1 MRHRLPIVALLSC
14 AGLAQAADVMP
25 DLGYQEPR
33 PPDIPVVEWV
43 EEKVEPPA
51 SPKDA
56 DLAEF
61 YVSGNTANRFYIDG
75 TTLSVGGDGVVRYA
89 LVVRAAGGATNVT
102 YEGIRCQTG
111 EYKLYASG
119 RADGSWARSRTDAWR
134 PIENKLA
141 NRHHAAL
148 NRDLFC
154 PAGAR
159 IVSADEGRDALKRGK
174 HPRAP

>member
-1 MRHRLPIVALLSC
+1 MPG
-14 AGLAQAADVMP
+14 AGESA
-25 DLGYQEPR
+25 G
-33 PPDIPVVEWV
+33 PDIPVADWA
-43 EEKVEPPA
+43 EEQVEPPA

-56 DLAEF
+56 DLVEF
-61 YVSGNTANRFYIDG
+61 YVSGNTPNRFYVDG
-75 TTLSVGGDGVVRYA
+75 TSLSVGGDGVVRYV
-89 LVVRAAGGATNVT
+89 LVVRTPGGATNVT
-102 YEGIRCQTG
+102 YEGIRCDTR
-111 EYKLYASG
+111 EVKLYASG
-119 RADGSWARSRTDAWR
+119 RADGSWARSRTGAWR

-148 NRDLFC
+148 NRDMFC